1 MDNRVKFKLTN
12 YAAMILPDR
21 VGYSLTLIVL
31 TVITSIAMDLT
42 KRVFG
47 RDAGGL

>member
-1 MDNRVKFKLTN
+1 MDERVKFKLTN

-31 TVITSIAMDLT
+31 TVITSIVMDVA